1 MISLWN
7 VLRLYGW
14 AVLLFVRNHS
24 AQANQCHHHYLC
36 SCIILNFD
44 SISLLFCGFL
54 FANFHQNSIS
64 STAMFLRWIK
74 GWSFN
79 VTVYFLYVSK
89 CKRKEMSC
97 SWNKRSVQFAFNW
110 NAYGFCSRVWEMP
123 HLLWLRF
130 KGFGCFCSLCGSNWN
145 CPIFTRIT
153 NQWNLVSRA
162 SRCHWAMHLRYHY
175 VKKGSI
181 CRFDLAILC
190 FVCVCTIREPW
201 CGEMGTDETGVIGLA
216 LFEWLRSK

>member
-1 MISLWN
+1 
-7 VLRLYGW
+7 
-14 AVLLFVRNHS
+14 
-24 AQANQCHHHYLC
+24 
-36 SCIILNFD
+36 
-44 SISLLFCGFL
+44 
-54 FANFHQNSIS
+54 
-64 STAMFLRWIK
+64 
-74 GWSFN
+74 
-79 VTVYFLYVSK
+79 
-89 CKRKEMSC
+89 MSC

-130 KGFGCFCSLCGSNWN
+130 KGFGCFCSLCGSNWI

-190 FVCVCTIREPW
+190 FVCVYYSWALKWRDGYRWNGGYRFSALWMAPKQIKTHEKREPSV
-201 CGEMGTDETGVIGLA
+201 CLVKTCES
-216 LFEWLRSK
+216 FEAFEFWFL